1 MGGKT
6 DMVHLVNLFHLAL
19 VGLEC
24 TWYGEWV
31 PSKMNIADIMTRPE
45 RFHELEQYI
54 CGDDVFEGG
63 VTFPPVH
70 AEWEQ
75 LVAKAR
81 EFRALPKL

>member
-1 MGGKT
+1 
-6 DMVHLVNLFHLAL
+6 
-19 VGLEC
+19 
-24 TWYGEWV
+24 
-31 PSKMNIADIMTRPE
+31 MNIADIMTRPE

-54 CGDDVFEGG
+54 GSDDVFEGG